1 MTLNAA
7 VNRGSVISLT
17 CHGRGYLSYFSGE
30 GERLSP
36 LLIWGKWLSS
46 FLIRRAGISIFIR
59 GVIIS
64 LSYQGSG
71 YLLYLSG
78 ERLSHLIFSG
88 SCYLPYLSWGAVIFL
103 ACQGQRLS
111 PLLVRGE
118 RLSLLLIRESGYF
131 IACQGERLPPL
142 LVRGAVISLTC
153 QGNGSLPCLSG
164 EWLSTL
170 FVRGIVYLPF
180 QGKELL
186 EKIEVAGCP

>member
-1 MTLNAA
+1 MVKYINYAWLLMQRLTGERLSPLL
-7 VNRGSVISLT
+7 VMGEVISLIFQ
-17 CHGRGYLSYFSGE
+17 GR

-46 FLIRRAGISIFIR
+46 FLIRRAGISILIR

-131 IACQGERLPPL
+131 IAYQG
-142 LVRGAVISLTC
+142 RG
-153 QGNGSLPCLSG
+153 
-164 EWLSTL
+164 
-170 FVRGIVYLPF
+170 YLPY
-180 QGKELL
+180 L
-186 EKIEVAGCP
+186 